1 MQHVQ
6 TTYVVGR
13 GGGGGGALGTPYN
26 GVNGEAPPERYPFQ
40 VSGI

>member
-6 TTYVVGR
+6 TTYVV
-13 GGGGGGALGTPYN
+13 GGGGGGALGTPYD
-26 GVNGEAPPERYPFQ
+26 GVNGETPPERYPFQ

>member
-1 MQHVQ
+1 MYGLL
-6 TTYVVGR
+6 TW
-13 GGGGGGALGTPYN
+13 GGGGGGALGTPYD

>member
-1 MQHVQ
+1 MYGVL
-6 TTYVVGR
+6 TW
-13 GGGGGGALGTPYN
+13 GGGGGWGGGALGTPYD